1 MYIQVFFCLVPF
13 SIDNP
18 EATNIQS
25 RSLTLSWEPPSVSNG
40 ILIHYIVMQNSSE
53 LDQTFPNT
61 TVLEITD
68 LLPFTTYH
76 YTVMA
81 CTSVGCTE
89 SQPEF
94 VTTLEAGNY
103 L

>member
-1 MYIQVFFCLVPF
+1 
-13 SIDNP
+13 
-18 EATNIQS
+18 
-25 RSLTLSWEPPSVSNG
+25 
-40 ILIHYIVMQNSSE
+40 MQNSSE

-61 TVLEITD
+61 TILEITD

-76 YTVMA
+76 FTVMA

-103 L
+103 LYFHVMRSAKTVLIFTFDLTILKVT